1 MTTDR
6 YQRGLDR
13 MMELVSTEHT
23 NTFDHAKL
31 VESYQS
37 LDEDLSDYIVSFAF
51 GDIYSRD
58 RPDAAGAD
66 DGDHLHAGGPGHRA
80 PAEAAH

>member
-1 MTTDR
+1 MAEDR

-31 VESYQS
+31 VENYRE
-37 LDEDLSDYIVSFAF
+37 LDPDLPDYIVSFAF
-51 GDIYSRD
+51 GDSYSTRSSMSW
-58 RPDAAGAD
+58 RVWPWWA
-66 DGDHLHAGGPGHRA
+66 RF
-80 PAEAAH
+80 

>member
-1 MTTDR
+1 MTATADTDQIVDGSTKMVTDR

-31 VESYQS
+31 VES
-37 LDEDLSDYIVSFAF
+37 
-51 GDIYSRD
+51 
-58 RPDAAGAD
+58 
-66 DGDHLHAGGPGHRA
+66 
-80 PAEAAH
+80 